1 MGDDKKKKG
10 GALKKLGILIGLVAL
25 VWVGYFGYAKAT
37 GQSETCIFTVLYHK
51 VAH

>member
-10 GALKKLGILIGLVAL
+10 GALKKIGILIALVAV
-25 VWVGYFGYAKAT
+25 VWGGYFGYAKAT